1 MASSHIGQG
10 TTSDASNVAGNGIRD
25 GKIVVL
31 SCGSIIILIIRSR
44 YEKPVVVVISL
55 IDLRTEAAQN
65 CLAVKG
71 DAICAR

>member
-44 YEKPVVVVISL
+44 YEKPVVVV
-55 IDLRTEAAQN
+55 RTEATQN